1 LNIPVSA
8 MLWLASGKARLGSCR
23 RLSCTVHAL
32 AEHTGPWTVDDAE
45 ALLDAGDDARFE
57 TSAKTPGRFNAMR
70 IQR

>member
-1 LNIPVSA
+1 

-57 TSAKTPGRFNAMR
+57 TSA
-70 IQR
+70 